1 MTPGGAD
8 NRIVADGF
16 SGTWKDLEAM
26 DLPEATAVF
35 VRNNHEALRVVWEH
49 ATRERETLVAAG
61 ARYEPALVEDLLDEG
76 LTVVRQTAGDDEILA
91 PTTVRPAEPGRVWLL
106 TSGSTGRPK
115 RVAHTLQTLLTVK
128 GEQPP
133 RVWLCPYT
141 PGAYAWWQVVSLTLL
156 HPKQSLVCVDPT
168 QSWAATAAE
177 HGVTAASGTPT
188 FWRQALMTQGEALA
202 RMNLEQITLGGE
214 PVDQDIIDLLS
225 QTFPNA
231 RVSWIYASSEA
242 GASIAV
248 HDGKAGFPEQWLE
261 RVSEGRPRLAVDKDE
276 LLISSPFR
284 GVGVQ
289 EVLHTGDRVEHRDGR
304 VHIVG
309 RLGSDEIN
317 VGGSKV
323 SASHVRDTLLS
334 HPGVSWAAVK
344 GRRAPM
350 VGQLVQANVVLRDP
364 AVTEDDLFGYC
375 QSRLAEVEV
384 PRRIRFLDEI
394 PLTESLKSDV

>member
-1 MTPGGAD
+1 MTPAGAD
-8 NRIVADGF
+8 NLIAADGF
-16 SGTWKDLEAM
+16 VGTWSQLAAM
-26 DLPEATAVF
+26 DLPPAAAVF
-35 VRNNHEALRVVWEH
+35 VRNSLEALKVVWQH
-49 ATRERETLVAAG
+49 AIDQRETLVAAG

-76 LTVVRQTAGDDEILA
+76 LSVVRQMSGADELLA
-91 PTTVRPAEPGRVWLL
+91 PNTIRPAEPGRVWLL

-115 RVAHTLQTLLTVK
+115 RVAHTLQSLLTVK
-128 GEQPP
+128 GAQPP

-156 HPKQSLVCVDPT
+156 HPEQSLVCVDPT

-188 FWRQALMTQGEALA
+188 FWRQALMTQGEELS
-202 RMNLEQITLGGE
+202 RINLRQITLGGE

-225 QTFPNA
+225 QTFPDA

-248 HDGKAGFPEQWLE
+248 HDGKAGFPEHWLD
-261 RVSEGRPRLAVDKDE
+261 RISDGRPRLSVDGIE
-276 LLISSPFR
+276 LLISSPHR
-284 GVGVQ
+284 GLGVN
-289 EVLHTGDRVEHRDGR
+289 EVLRTGDRVEYRYGR

-350 VGQLVQANVVLRDP
+350 VGQLVQANVVLKDP

-375 QSRLAEVEV
+375 RSRLSEVEV
-384 PRRIRFLDEI
+384 PRRIRFLDQI